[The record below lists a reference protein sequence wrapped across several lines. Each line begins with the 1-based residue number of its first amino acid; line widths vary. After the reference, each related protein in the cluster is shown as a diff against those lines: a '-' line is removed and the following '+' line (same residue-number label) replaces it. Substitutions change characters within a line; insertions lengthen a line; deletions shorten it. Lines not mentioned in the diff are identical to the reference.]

1 MQKKF
6 LVNLAFLLLLNL
18 LVKPFWIFGIDRV
31 VNNTVGNVDYGFY
44 FTIFNFSYMFYILL
58 DIGITNFNNRN
69 IAQHTQMLNKHFSSL
84 VILKFLLCA
93 LYIIVTFAVG
103 IIIGYRGYQLVLL
116 GWVSFNNFLLSFI
129 LYLRSNI
136 SGMLMFITD
145 SIVSVLDKALMI
157 LICAVLLW
165 SGLTGG
171 VFKIEWFVYA
181 QTAAYVATAIVAW
194 IIVVRKAKFR
204 KLSWNRPFFIVILK
218 KSLPY
223 ATLVMLMAV
232 YYKVDSV
239 FIERLIGGVEGK
251 RQAGLYAQGFRMLDA
266 VNQFAWLTA
275 VLLLPIYSRMI
286 KMKEDLG
293 KMVRLPYALM
303 LTTAIIVVACSFFY
317 RSEIMGLLYPRGKL
331 QTVAEYA
338 VQHAQ
343 STRVF
348 GILMFG
354 FLGIVTMYVYS
365 TLMTASGNLKQ
376 LNIIALSGIVLN
388 FLFNILLVPK
398 LQATGGAIASLIT
411 QISTATG
418 YLVVAR
424 YYFKFKTDMRFIFT
438 IIIFA
443 LLVTGFSFG
452 SRLLPFNWMLN
463 MCIMLVISFL
473 TAFIL
478 RLINIP
484 EMVRLVKERASTED
498 SASDG

>member
-6 LVNLAFLLLLNL
+6 LVNLAFLILLNL
-18 LVKPFWIFGIDRV
+18 LVKPFWIFGIDRT
-31 VNNTVGNVDYGFY
+31 VNNTVGVVDYGFY

-69 IAQHTQMLNKHFSSL
+69 IAQHVHMLNKHFSSL
-84 VILKFLLCA
+84 VILKFLL
-93 LYIIVTFAVG
+93 LGFYIVVTFIVAL
-103 IIIGYRGYQLVLL
+103 ILGYRGNQLVLL
-116 GWVSFNNFLLSFI
+116 AWVSFNNFLMSFI

-136 SGMLMFITD
+136 SGMLMFVTD
-145 SIVSVLDKALMI
+145 SILSVLDKALMI
-157 LICAVLLW
+157 GICAVLLW
-165 SGLTGG
+165 GNLTGG

-181 QTAAYVATAIVAW
+181 QTVAYLITVIVAW

-204 KLSWNRPFFIVILK
+204 KLTWNRAFFIVILK

-251 RQAGLYAQGFRMLDA
+251 RQAGIYAQGFRLLDA

-275 VLLLPIYSRMI
+275 ILLLPIYARMI
-286 KMKEDLG
+286 KMKADVG

-303 LTTAIIVVACSFFY
+303 LTTAIVIVAASFFY
-317 RSEIMGLLYPRGKL
+317 RSEIMGLLYPRGEL
-331 QTVAEYA
+331 QTEAEYTM
-338 VQHAQ
+338 QHAET
-343 STRVF
+343 TRVF

-365 TLMTASGNLKQ
+365 TLLTANGNLKH
-376 LNIIALSGIVLN
+376 LNIVALAGITLN
-388 FLFNILLVPK
+388 FLFNFILVPR

-411 QISTATG
+411 QISTAAG
-418 YLVVAR
+418 YLLIAR
-424 YYFKFKTDMRFIFT
+424 HFFKFRTDFRFIGT
-438 IIIFA
+438 IIFFG
-443 LLVTGFSFG
+443 LLVVGISLI
-452 SRLLPFNWMLN
+452 SRMLEFHWLVN
-463 MCIMLVISFL
+463 LALMLVASF
-473 TAFIL
+473 TAAFIL

-484 EMVRLVKERASTED
+484 EMMRLVKERASGEN
-498 SASDG
+498 